1 MNKYTFRNNNG
12 DVVTVEAIDEKQ
24 ARTYAMEKLW
34 GPATG
39 MYAKGYEGRG
49 LAVVTAPAAGQ

>member
-12 DVVTVEAIDEKQ
+12 DLVTVEATDENQ

-39 MYAKGYEGRG
+39 MYAGGYNGLG
-49 LAVVTAPAAGQ
+49 LAVVTAPATGQ